1 MNRRTAAV
9 SAGVVAGAL
18 AAGVIG
24 GALVRR
30 RHPRDVEPLG
40 PPPPEDLG
48 PVESFDGT
56 QIAVRAAGDPEAPVV
71 LLAHGFSLD
80 MSSWWAVWPEL
91 AKDFRVIALDLRSH
105 GASGRAVH
113 GDLSLRAMGRDLAAV
128 LEAVAPD
135 RRAVV
140 VGHSMGAV
148 AILALAEQ
156 RPELFGP
163 CIAGVALIGA
173 ASSDLLWGAMGSV
186 TELLRPRLGS
196 LQAAARRVDGLRR
209 AVLASPTGLSG
220 VVARVT
226 QFGPNAPKDVVDHV
240 VALAESTASEVWTDA
255 LPELMEMDLRHAVP
269 RVRVPAIVLVGEFDR
284 VTPPAGAVALAGALP
299 EGRLVVIPDAG
310 HIPMLERP
318 EAVVREL
325 DGFARAVLL
334 PAPRSRSRRRTPGA
348 PKAKG
353 PKAKG
358 PKAGGPTEGR
368 EAAG

>member
-1 MNRRTAAV
+1 MKTRTAAV

-24 GALVRR
+24 SALVRR
-30 RHPRDVEPLG
+30 RHPREVEPLG

-48 PVESFDGT
+48 PVASFDGT
-56 QIAVRAAGDPEAPVV
+56 ELAVRAAGDPDAPVV

-80 MSSWWAVWPEL
+80 MSAWWAVWPDL
-91 AKDFRVIALDLRSH
+91 ANDFRVIALDLRSH
-105 GASGRAVH
+105 GASGRAAH

-135 RRAVV
+135 RPAVV

-163 CIAGVALIGA
+163 RIAGVALIGA
-173 ASSDLLWGAMGSV
+173 ASSDLLGGAMGSV

-196 LQAAARRVDGLRR
+196 LQAAAKRVDGLRR
-209 AVLASPTGLSG
+209 VVLAGPTGLSG

-240 VALAESTASEVWTDA
+240 VALAQSTASEVWTDA

-269 RVRVPAIVLVGEFDR
+269 RVRVPAVVLVGEHDR

-310 HIPMLERP
+310 HIPMLEAP
-318 EAVVREL
+318 EVVGSEL
-325 DGFARAVLL
+325 SGFARGVLA
-334 PAPRSRSRRRTPGA
+334 PAAERPRSRRRTPA
-348 PKAKG
+348 RPKG
-353 PKAKG
+353 
-358 PKAGGPTEGR
+358 GR
-368 EAAG
+368 EAGG